1 MELINTRNGIVKA
14 NEQCKAIDV
23 RRQQASNVEIISKL
37 GQIDREI
44 FLSST
49 KRAIYE
55 FGDEEL
61 VEKTRTLLNLVTKD
75 IGIKSIDSYDA
86 TRFFDILK
94 TYYATLT
101 LSEVRMAFELAVTG
115 KLDDFLPKD
124 RYGNPDGN
132 HYQSFNAAYVSKIL
146 NAYMKRKADA
156 EYNVQKNIKVSYDIP
171 KNHKDYYKSVY
182 NNKLYNEYLRY
193 KYTGVVYWND
203 INDFVIYEKLNQIG
217 YSEPVIVTEEH
228 KERAVKVLLKK
239 GQEGVL
245 NQFVTDCIRKL
256 QTKHNQVP
264 GEAFLIARRDSI
276 IRSFNNMIKDEY
288 QF

>member
-1 MELINTRNGIVKA
+1 MELINTRTGIIKT

-23 RRQQASNVEIISKL
+23 RRQQAANMELLSKL
-37 GQIDREI
+37 GPVDREI
-44 FLSST
+44 FLAST

-55 FGDEEL
+55 YSDAEL
-61 VEKTRTLLNLVTKD
+61 TDKIRTLLNLVIKD
-75 IGIKSIDSYDA
+75 IGIKSIESYDA
-86 TRFFDILK
+86 TRFYDVLK
-94 TYYATLT
+94 TYYSTLT
-101 LSEVRMAFELAVTG
+101 LAEVRMAFELAITG

-124 RYGNPDGN
+124 RYGNPDNN
-132 HYQSFNAAYVSKIL
+132 HYQSFSMSYVSKIL
-146 NAYMKRKADA
+146 NAYIKRKSDA
-156 EYNVQKNIKVSYDIP
+156 EFNMQKSIPVSHDIP
-171 KNHKDYYKSVY
+171 QNHKDYYKSVY

-193 KYTGVVYWND
+193 KYTGVVDWND

-228 KERAVKVLLKK
+228 KERAVKMLLKK
-239 GQEGVL
+239 RQEGVL

-256 QTKHNQVP
+256 QTKHNQVS

-276 IRSFNNMIKDEY
+276 ISSFNNMIKDEY